1 MAIYVNEKVS
11 AHTMVSS
18 SYQTSFGVV
27 YDVGFFKFIILL
39 ETAQSATVSIPSSP
53 TSSPNFV
60 KQGDK
65 PVWSRCSELPCAAC
79 ELVYFQRGRSI

>member
-1 MAIYVNEKVS
+1 ML
-11 AHTMVSS
+11 SS

-79 ELVYFQRGRSI
+79 ELYTSNVEGAYRLGSCPRFH